1 MDSRNSMFVLA
12 SDVLLAEQQT
22 NNQFMSV
29 KMRMQSTNGNKN
41 KQGVTEAFI
50 DEIVANPEKY
60 DCTPLYADKTNLQ
73 AGRYGQL
80 GHKFNRITHTFGTD
94 QVGSFALNSFEKVKD
109 EFGTCLYGEVRIPKR
124 ESDICA
130 AVKEMYDKGILCF
143 SFELTYDPEHVI
155 YDGEVM
161 YVDAAETNTLNG
173 MAIVSVPA
181 YPEAVALDQVAEA
194 EEELTDNTEPTQII
208 SETAEK
214 SGTDTN
220 EVNEEMDK
228 VKEANASTVEE
239 VMIDTASQQTVE
251 RVSDLEDEPNVA
263 AEEVNAAV
271 DEKVKPEDKTE
282 EQKEE
287 ASAEEAPAPD
297 PAKEEEKK
305 EEKPEETPEEKKE
318 EAKAEDFGEKPP
330 EMNRVIETVEETY
343 VTRITRMQETIA
355 EQEAMIASLQEKV
368 KDYDAIQAELNQYKE
383 AAQKK
388 EHEQKIN
395 KATAY
400 AETMGLN
407 VEDDEVKSAIASL
420 DYEKLADL
428 SVAVAQA
435 AKKATEESENKDQSN
450 AVGQIFSSY
459 NGIIE
464 DMTFGGIISG
474 R

>member
-41 KQGVTEAFI
+41 NQGVTEAFI

-60 DCTPLYADKTNLQ
+60 DCTPLYADKMNLQ
-73 AGRYGQL
+73 AGRYEQL

-94 QVGSFALNSFEKVKD
+94 QIGSFALNSFEKVKD

-143 SFELTYDPEHVI
+143 SFELTYDPDHVI
-155 YDGEVM
+155 YDGKVM

-194 EEELTDNTEPTQII
+194 EAELTDNTEPTQII
-208 SETAEK
+208 SETVEK

-228 VKEANASTVEE
+228 VNEANASTVEE
-239 VMIDTASQQTVE
+239 VMIDTASEQTVE
-251 RVSDLEDEPNVA
+251 RVSDFEDEPNVA
-263 AEEVNAAV
+263 AEANAAV
-271 DEKVKPEDKTE
+271 DEKGEEVKPEDNTE
-282 EQKEE
+282 EQKKEE
-287 ASAEEAPAPD
+287 ASAEEAPANED
-297 PAKEEEKK
+297 EKK
-305 EEKPEETPEEKKE
+305 EETPEENKE
-318 EAKAEDFGEKPP
+318 EAKAEEASDRPP

-355 EQEAMIASLQEKV
+355 EQESMIASLQEKV

-383 AAQKK
+383 AAQKM
-388 EHEQKIN
+388 EHDQKLN
-395 KATAY
+395 KATVY

-407 VEDDEVKSAIASL
+407 VEDEEVKSAIASL

-450 AVGQIFSSY
+450 PVGQIFSSY
-459 NGIIE
+459 AGIID

>member
-29 KMRMQSTNGNKN
+29 KMRMQSTNGNRN
-41 KQGVTEAFI
+41 EQGVTEAFI

-60 DCTPLYADKTNLQ
+60 DCTPLYADKMNLQ
-73 AGRYGQL
+73 AGRYEQL

-94 QVGSFALNSFEKVKD
+94 QIGSFALNSFEKVKD

-143 SFELTYDPEHVI
+143 SFELTYDPDNVI

-194 EEELTDNTEPTQII
+194 EAELTDNTEPTQII
-208 SETAEK
+208 SETVEK

-228 VKEANASTVEE
+228 VNEANASTVEE
-239 VMIDTASQQTVE
+239 VMIDTASEQTVE
-251 RVSDLEDEPNVA
+251 RVSDFEDEPNVA
-263 AEEVNAAV
+263 AEANAAV
-271 DEKVKPEDKTE
+271 DEKGEEVKPEDKTE
-282 EQKEE
+282 EQKKEQ
-287 ASAEEAPAPD
+287 ASAEEAPA
-297 PAKEEEKK
+297 KEDEKK
-305 EEKPEETPEEKKE
+305 EEKPEETPEENKE
-318 EAKAEDFGEKPP
+318 EAKAEEVSDRPP

-355 EQEAMIASLQEKV
+355 EQESMIASLQEKV

-383 AAQKK
+383 AAQKM
-388 EHEQKIN
+388 EHDQKLN
-395 KATAY
+395 KATVY

-407 VEDDEVKSAIASL
+407 VEDEEVKSAIASL

-450 AVGQIFSSY
+450 PVGQIFSSY
-459 NGIIE
+459 AGIID

>member
-29 KMRMQSTNGNKN
+29 KMRMQSTNGNRN
-41 KQGVTEAFI
+41 DQGVTEAFI

-60 DCTPLYADKTNLQ
+60 DCTPLYADKMNLQ
-73 AGRYGQL
+73 AGRYEQL

-94 QVGSFALNSFEKVKD
+94 QIGSFALNSFEKVKD

-143 SFELTYDPEHVI
+143 SFELTYDPDHVI
-155 YDGEVM
+155 YDGKVM

-194 EEELTDNTEPTQII
+194 EAELTDNTEPTQII
-208 SETAEK
+208 SETVEK

-228 VKEANASTVEE
+228 VNEANASTVEE
-239 VMIDTASQQTVE
+239 VMIDTASEQTVE
-251 RVSDLEDEPNVA
+251 RVSDFEDEPNVA
-263 AEEVNAAV
+263 AEANAAV
-271 DEKVKPEDKTE
+271 DEKGEEVKPEDNTE
-282 EQKEE
+282 EQKKEE
-287 ASAEEAPAPD
+287 ASAEEAPANED
-297 PAKEEEKK
+297 EKK
-305 EEKPEETPEEKKE
+305 EETPEENKE
-318 EAKAEDFGEKPP
+318 EAKAEEVSDRPP

-355 EQEAMIASLQEKV
+355 EQESMIASLQEKV

-383 AAQKK
+383 AAQKM
-388 EHEQKIN
+388 EHDQKLN
-395 KATAY
+395 KATVY

-407 VEDDEVKSAIASL
+407 VEDEEVKSAIASL

-450 AVGQIFSSY
+450 PVGQIFSSY
-459 NGIIE
+459 AGIID

>member
-29 KMRMQSTNGNKN
+29 KMRMQSTNGNRN
-41 KQGVTEAFI
+41 DQGVTEAFI

-60 DCTPLYADKTNLQ
+60 DCTPLYADKMNLQ
-73 AGRYGQL
+73 AGRYEQL

-94 QVGSFALNSFEKVKD
+94 QIGSFALNSFEKVKD

-143 SFELTYDPEHVI
+143 SFELTYDPDHVI
-155 YDGEVM
+155 YDGKVM

-194 EEELTDNTEPTQII
+194 EAELTDNTEPTQII
-208 SETAEK
+208 SETVEK
-214 SGTDTN
+214 SGADTN

-228 VKEANASTVEE
+228 VNEANASTVEE
-239 VMIDTASQQTVE
+239 VMIDTASEQTVE
-251 RVSDLEDEPNVA
+251 RVSDFEDEPNVA
-263 AEEVNAAV
+263 AEANAAV
-271 DEKVKPEDKTE
+271 DEKGEKVKPEDNTE
-282 EQKEE
+282 EQKKEE
-287 ASAEEAPAPD
+287 ASAEEAPA
-297 PAKEEEKK
+297 KE
-305 EEKPEETPEEKKE
+305 EEKPEETPEENKE
-318 EAKAEDFGEKPP
+318 EAKAEEVSDRPP

-355 EQEAMIASLQEKV
+355 EQESMIASLQEKV

-383 AAQKK
+383 AAQKM
-388 EHEQKIN
+388 EHDQKLN
-395 KATAY
+395 KATVY

-407 VEDDEVKSAIASL
+407 VEDEEVKSAIASL

-450 AVGQIFSSY
+450 PVGQIFSSY
-459 NGIIE
+459 AGIID

>member
-29 KMRMQSTNGNKN
+29 KMRMQSTNGNRN
-41 KQGVTEAFI
+41 DQGVTEAFI

-60 DCTPLYADKTNLQ
+60 DCTPLYADKMNLQ
-73 AGRYGQL
+73 AGRYEQL

-94 QVGSFALNSFEKVKD
+94 QIGSFALNSFEKVKD

-143 SFELTYDPEHVI
+143 SFELTYDPDHVI
-155 YDGEVM
+155 YDGKVM

-194 EEELTDNTEPTQII
+194 EAELTDNTEPTQII
-208 SETAEK
+208 SETVEK

-228 VKEANASTVEE
+228 VNEANASTVEE
-239 VMIDTASQQTVE
+239 VMIDTASEQTVE
-251 RVSDLEDEPNVA
+251 RVSDFEDEPNVA
-263 AEEVNAAV
+263 AEANAAV
-271 DEKVKPEDKTE
+271 DEKGEEVKPEDNTE
-282 EQKEE
+282 EQKKEE
-287 ASAEEAPAPD
+287 ASAEEAPANED
-297 PAKEEEKK
+297 EKK
-305 EEKPEETPEEKKE
+305 EDTPEENKE
-318 EAKAEDFGEKPP
+318 EAKAEEASDRPP

-355 EQEAMIASLQEKV
+355 EQESMIASLQEKV

-383 AAQKK
+383 AAQKM
-388 EHEQKIN
+388 EHDQKLN
-395 KATAY
+395 KATVY

-407 VEDDEVKSAIASL
+407 VEDEEVKSAIASL

-450 AVGQIFSSY
+450 PVGQIFSSY
-459 NGIIE
+459 AGIID

>member
-29 KMRMQSTNGNKN
+29 KMRMQSTNGNRN
-41 KQGVTEAFI
+41 DQGVTEAFI

-60 DCTPLYADKTNLQ
+60 DCTPLYADKMNLQ
-73 AGRYGQL
+73 AGRYEQL

-94 QVGSFALNSFEKVKD
+94 QIGSFALNSFEKVKD

-143 SFELTYDPEHVI
+143 SFELTYDPDNVI
-155 YDGEVM
+155 YDGKVM

-194 EEELTDNTEPTQII
+194 EAELTDNTEPTQII
-208 SETAEK
+208 SETVEK

-228 VKEANASTVEE
+228 VNEANASTVEE
-239 VMIDTASQQTVE
+239 VMIDTASEQTVE
-251 RVSDLEDEPNVA
+251 RVSDFEDEPNVA
-263 AEEVNAAV
+263 AEANAAV
-271 DEKVKPEDKTE
+271 DEKGEEVKPEDNTE
-282 EQKEE
+282 EQKKEE
-287 ASAEEAPAPD
+287 ASAEEAPANED
-297 PAKEEEKK
+297 EKK
-305 EEKPEETPEEKKE
+305 EETPEENKE
-318 EAKAEDFGEKPP
+318 AAKAEEVSDRPP

-355 EQEAMIASLQEKV
+355 EQESMIASLQEKV
-368 KDYDAIQAELNQYKE
+368 KDYDVIQAELNQYKE
-383 AAQKK
+383 AAQKM
-388 EHEQKIN
+388 EHDQKLN
-395 KATAY
+395 KATVY

-407 VEDDEVKSAIASL
+407 VEDEEVKSAIASL

-450 AVGQIFSSY
+450 PVGQIFSSY
-459 NGIIE
+459 AGIID

>member
-29 KMRMQSTNGNKN
+29 KMRMQSTNGNRN
-41 KQGVTEAFI
+41 DQGVTEAFI

-60 DCTPLYADKTNLQ
+60 DCTPLYADKMNLQ
-73 AGRYGQL
+73 AGRYEQL

-94 QVGSFALNSFEKVKD
+94 QIGSFALNSFEKVKD

-143 SFELTYDPEHVI
+143 SFELTYDPDHVI
-155 YDGEVM
+155 YDGKVM

-194 EEELTDNTEPTQII
+194 EAELTDNTEPTQII
-208 SETAEK
+208 SETVEK

-228 VKEANASTVEE
+228 VNEANASTVEE
-239 VMIDTASQQTVE
+239 VMIDTASEQTVE
-251 RVSDLEDEPNVA
+251 RVSDFEDEPNVA
-263 AEEVNAAV
+263 AEANAAV
-271 DEKVKPEDKTE
+271 DEKGEEVKPEDNTE
-282 EQKEE
+282 EQKKEE
-287 ASAEEAPAPD
+287 ASAEEAPANED
-297 PAKEEEKK
+297 EKK
-305 EEKPEETPEEKKE
+305 EETPEENKE
-318 EAKAEDFGEKPP
+318 EAKAEEASDRPP

-355 EQEAMIASLQEKV
+355 EQESMIASLQEKV

-383 AAQKK
+383 AAQKM
-388 EHEQKIN
+388 EHDQKLN
-395 KATAY
+395 KATVY

-407 VEDDEVKSAIASL
+407 VEDEEVKSAIASL

-450 AVGQIFSSY
+450 PVGQIFSSY
-459 NGIIE
+459 AGIID

>member
-29 KMRMQSTNGNKN
+29 KMRMQSTNGNRN
-41 KQGVTEAFI
+41 EQGVTEAFI

-60 DCTPLYADKTNLQ
+60 DCTPLYADKMNLQ
-73 AGRYGQL
+73 AGRYEQL

-94 QVGSFALNSFEKVKD
+94 QIGSFALNSFEKVKD

-143 SFELTYDPEHVI
+143 SFELTYDPDHVI
-155 YDGEVM
+155 YDGKVM

-194 EEELTDNTEPTQII
+194 EAELTDNTEPTQII
-208 SETAEK
+208 SETVEK

-228 VKEANASTVEE
+228 VNEANASTVEE
-239 VMIDTASQQTVE
+239 VMIDTASEQTVE
-251 RVSDLEDEPNVA
+251 RVSDFEDEPNVA
-263 AEEVNAAV
+263 AEANAAV
-271 DEKVKPEDKTE
+271 DEKGEEVKPEDNTE
-282 EQKEE
+282 EQKKEE
-287 ASAEEAPAPD
+287 ASAEEAPANED
-297 PAKEEEKK
+297 
-305 EEKPEETPEEKKE
+305 EKPEETPEENKE
-318 EAKAEDFGEKPP
+318 EAKAEEVSDRPP

-355 EQEAMIASLQEKV
+355 EQESMIASLQEKV

-383 AAQKK
+383 AAQKM
-388 EHEQKIN
+388 EHDQKLN
-395 KATAY
+395 KATVY

-407 VEDDEVKSAIASL
+407 VEDEEVKSAIASL

-450 AVGQIFSSY
+450 PVGQIFSSY
-459 NGIIE
+459 TGIID

>member
-29 KMRMQSTNGNKN
+29 KMRMQSTNGNRN
-41 KQGVTEAFI
+41 EQGVTEAFI

-60 DCTPLYADKTNLQ
+60 DCTPLYADKMNLQ
-73 AGRYGQL
+73 AGRYEQL

-94 QVGSFALNSFEKVKD
+94 QIGSFALNSFEKVKD

-143 SFELTYDPEHVI
+143 SFELTYDPDHVI
-155 YDGEVM
+155 YDGKVM

-194 EEELTDNTEPTQII
+194 EAELTDNTEPTQII
-208 SETAEK
+208 SETVEK

-228 VKEANASTVEE
+228 VNEANASTVEE
-239 VMIDTASQQTVE
+239 VMIDTASEQTVE
-251 RVSDLEDEPNVA
+251 RVSDFEDEPNVA
-263 AEEVNAAV
+263 AEANAAV
-271 DEKVKPEDKTE
+271 DEKGEEVKPEDNTE
-282 EQKEE
+282 EQKKEE
-287 ASAEEAPAPD
+287 ASAEEAPANED
-297 PAKEEEKK
+297 EKK
-305 EEKPEETPEEKKE
+305 EETPEENKE
-318 EAKAEDFGEKPP
+318 EAKAEEVSDRPP

-355 EQEAMIASLQEKV
+355 EQESMIASLQEKV

-383 AAQKK
+383 AAQKM
-388 EHEQKIN
+388 EHDQKLN
-395 KATAY
+395 KATVY

-407 VEDDEVKSAIASL
+407 VEDEEVKSAIASL

-450 AVGQIFSSY
+450 PVGQIFSSY
-459 NGIIE
+459 AGIID

>member
-29 KMRMQSTNGNKN
+29 KMRMQSTNGNRN
-41 KQGVTEAFI
+41 DQGVTEAFI

-60 DCTPLYADKTNLQ
+60 DCTPLYADKMNLQ
-73 AGRYGQL
+73 AGRYEQL

-94 QVGSFALNSFEKVKD
+94 QIGSFALNSFEKVKD

-143 SFELTYDPEHVI
+143 SFELTYDPDHVI
-155 YDGEVM
+155 YDGKVM

-194 EEELTDNTEPTQII
+194 EAELTDNTEPTQII
-208 SETAEK
+208 SETVEK

-228 VKEANASTVEE
+228 VNEANASTVEE
-239 VMIDTASQQTVE
+239 VMIDTASEQTVE
-251 RVSDLEDEPNVA
+251 RVSDFEDEPNVA
-263 AEEVNAAV
+263 AEANAAV
-271 DEKVKPEDKTE
+271 DEKGEEVKPEDNTE
-282 EQKEE
+282 EQKKEE
-287 ASAEEAPAPD
+287 ASAEEAPANED
-297 PAKEEEKK
+297 EKK
-305 EEKPEETPEEKKE
+305 EETPEENKE
-318 EAKAEDFGEKPP
+318 EAKAEEVGDRPP

-355 EQEAMIASLQEKV
+355 EQESMIASLQEKV

-383 AAQKK
+383 AAQKM
-388 EHEQKIN
+388 EHDQKLN
-395 KATAY
+395 KATVY

-407 VEDDEVKSAIASL
+407 VEDEEVKSAIASL

-450 AVGQIFSSY
+450 PVGQIFSSY
-459 NGIIE
+459 AGIID

>member
-29 KMRMQSTNGNKN
+29 KMRMQSTNGNRN
-41 KQGVTEAFI
+41 EQGVTEAFI

-60 DCTPLYADKTNLQ
+60 DCTPLYADKMNLQ
-73 AGRYGQL
+73 AGRYEQL

-94 QVGSFALNSFEKVKD
+94 QIGSFALNSFEKVKD

-143 SFELTYDPEHVI
+143 SFELTYDPDHVI
-155 YDGEVM
+155 YDGKVM

-194 EEELTDNTEPTQII
+194 EAELTDNTEPTQII
-208 SETAEK
+208 SETVEK

-228 VKEANASTVEE
+228 VNEANASTVEE
-239 VMIDTASQQTVE
+239 VMIDTASEQTVE
-251 RVSDLEDEPNVA
+251 RVSDFEDEPNVA
-263 AEEVNAAV
+263 AEANAAV
-271 DEKVKPEDKTE
+271 DEKGEEVKPEDNTE
-282 EQKEE
+282 EQKKEE
-287 ASAEEAPAPD
+287 ASAEEAPANED
-297 PAKEEEKK
+297 EKK
-305 EEKPEETPEEKKE
+305 EETPEENKE
-318 EAKAEDFGEKPP
+318 EAKAEEVSDRPP

-355 EQEAMIASLQEKV
+355 EQESMIASLQEKV

-383 AAQKK
+383 AAQKM
-388 EHEQKIN
+388 EHDQKLN
-395 KATAY
+395 KATVY

-407 VEDDEVKSAIASL
+407 IEDEEVKSAIASL

-435 AKKATEESENKDQSN
+435 AKKTTEESENKDQSN
-450 AVGQIFSSY
+450 PVGQIFSSY
-459 NGIIE
+459 AGIID

>member
-29 KMRMQSTNGNKN
+29 KMRMQSTNGNRN
-41 KQGVTEAFI
+41 DQGVTEAFI

-60 DCTPLYADKTNLQ
+60 DCTPLYADKMNLQ
-73 AGRYGQL
+73 AGRYEQL

-94 QVGSFALNSFEKVKD
+94 QIGSFALNSFEKVKD

-143 SFELTYDPEHVI
+143 SFELTYDPDHVI
-155 YDGEVM
+155 YDGKVM

-194 EEELTDNTEPTQII
+194 EAELTDNTEPTQII
-208 SETAEK
+208 SETVEK

-228 VKEANASTVEE
+228 VNEANASTVEE
-239 VMIDTASQQTVE
+239 VMIDTASEQTVE
-251 RVSDLEDEPNVA
+251 RVSDFEDEPNVA
-263 AEEVNAAV
+263 AEANAAV
-271 DEKVKPEDKTE
+271 DEKGEEVKPEDNTE
-282 EQKEE
+282 EQKKEE
-287 ASAEEAPAPD
+287 ASAEEAPANED
-297 PAKEEEKK
+297 EKK
-305 EEKPEETPEEKKE
+305 EEKPEETPEENKE
-318 EAKAEDFGEKPP
+318 EAKAEEASDRPP

-355 EQEAMIASLQEKV
+355 EQESMIASLQEKV

-383 AAQKK
+383 AAQKM
-388 EHEQKIN
+388 EHDQKLN
-395 KATAY
+395 KATVY

-407 VEDDEVKSAIASL
+407 VEDEEVKSAIASL

-450 AVGQIFSSY
+450 PVGQIFSSY
-459 NGIIE
+459 AGIID